1 MVVQA
6 SVGGAGAECLSC
18 SFSSVGDRNYSFF
31 DADLSHKWGHCWQV
45 SLLTDGSVL

>member
-31 DADLSHKWGHCWQV
+31 DADLSHKWGRV
-45 SLLTDGSVL
+45 LASLPTDC